1 MVPKYLRS
9 ALLGTLVAATIAATG
24 TPARAQEVPSG
35 PTPVIGLII
44 DDMGYRLH
52 DGLRALELPGPVAYS
67 VLPHSPSGAALAL
80 RAGQRGREVLLH
92 LPMHAQE
99 NNHLLGP
106 GALMQGMSREQFL
119 ATLDSDLAAIPNVI
133 GVNNHMGSLLTR
145 QQQPMQWLM
154 QALKARGNLF
164 FVDSRT
170 SGATVAGR
178 VATEAGVPL
187 LNRDVFLDNE
197 PDHDYIRGQFFRL
210 IEKARFNGA
219 AIGIAHPKPET
230 IDVLADLLADLP
242 QIGVK
247 LVSLQELLATQQRSQ
262 PPWQLSSSRSPPA
275 AKN

>member
-1 MVPKYLRS
+1 MVPKYPRL
-9 ALLGTLVAATIAATG
+9 AFPGILVAAVIAATG
-24 TPARAQEVPSG
+24 TPARAQDEPAR

-52 DGLRALELPGPVAYS
+52 DGLRALELPGPLAYS

-80 RAGQRGREVLLH
+80 RAGQGGREVLLH

-99 NNHLLGP
+99 HNHLLGP

-119 ATLDSDLAAIPNVI
+119 ATLDSDLAAVPNVI
-133 GVNNHMGSLLTR
+133 GVSNHMGSLLTR
-145 QQQPMQWLM
+145 QPQPMQWLM

-187 LNRDVFLDNE
+187 LARDVFLDNE

-210 IEKARFNGA
+210 VEKARFNGS

-247 LVSLQELLATQQRSQ
+247 LVSLQELLAIQQRSQ
-262 PPWQLSSSRSPPA
+262 PPWQLSSSRSPRA